1 MSRASPT
8 TTTKRC
14 VDARARDARPLSAA
28 MHAIS
33 HDVRGAGRVTRPWLP
48 GRWEP
53 TRVARCRH
61 SCATGSEAM
70 VNARVRCFTAALG
83 SAVVLLVACTS
94 NASTL
99 ITSEG
104 GLATTQAVP
113 TVTTTTPQAGT
124 GPTSSETCDSQ
135 TPIGR
140 GNNTIPEVQGIATDA
155 TVYGL
160 LFLKHSPPIR
170 DGEEVKIVWRMT
182 GKGDLSV
189 TSQAPSKRAGVLT
202 FGPEAHAGSTYQRP
216 GDEWGT
222 GFLFDEPGCWHIH
235 LKRSVDG
242 VGDIWFEVEAAGP

>member
-1 MSRASPT
+1 MRYQGLIPGLGNQPA
-8 TTTKRC
+8 
-14 VDARARDARPLSAA
+14 LSGVGKVVQKA
-28 MHAIS
+28 
-33 HDVRGAGRVTRPWLP
+33 VRSWST
-48 GRWEP
+48 
-53 TRVARCRH
+53 
-61 SCATGSEAM
+61 
-70 VNARVRCFTAALG
+70 ARVRCFAAALG
-83 SAVVLLVACTS
+83 LAVVVLVACTS
-94 NASTL
+94 DASTL

-104 GLATTQAVP
+104 GLATTPAVP
-113 TVTTTTPQAGT
+113 IVIATMPQADT
-124 GPTSSETCDSQ
+124 APPSAETCDSS
-135 TPIGR
+135 TPIGG

-160 LFLKHSPPIR
+160 LFLNHSPPIR

-235 LKRSVDG
+235 LKRSVIG
-242 VGDIWFEVEAAGP
+242 VGDVWFEVAAAGP